1 MFFAINAHKRH
12 CVDLETANQ
21 HRQLQNLIKVSS
33 SLSMSSDASK
43 RNKNSRE
50 HIVERRGQSQHVL
63 HCTVLEGNVFCDG
76 RRVLFRMGEHFPLSQ
91 HAATEVRIS

>member
-12 CVDLETANQ
+12 CVDLETAKRQ

-33 SLSMSSDASK
+33 LLSMSSDASK

-63 HCTVLEGNVFCDG
+63 HCTVLEGNVFRDG
-76 RRVLFRMGEHFPLSQ
+76 RRVLS
-91 HAATEVRIS
+91 